1 MAKKEYPMKHLQV
14 EADVHE
20 AVNMMKKRYGVD
32 KLHIAIKEF
41 IKDLDPDLLMK
52 AQAVVDMRLGLDDE
66 PSDDGNTKRRN
77 VKRK

>member
-32 KLHIAIKEF
+32 KLHIAIKEST
-41 IKDLDPDLLMK
+41 
-52 AQAVVDMRLGLDDE
+52 G
-66 PSDDGNTKRRN
+66 GC
-77 VKRK
+77 